1 MKSAAAALGPAASY
15 LCAPEAHGNAPCRGR
30 WPMEWGWGGTAASGG
45 LRGKTRG
52 GKTEAEKKGEG
63 K

>member
-15 LCAPEAHGNAPCRGR
+15 LCTPEAHGNAPTPSEGDAGRCDGRG
-30 WPMEWGWGGTAASGG
+30 GGEQAEGQGQGG

-52 GKTEAEKKGEG
+52 ER
-63 K
+63 